1 MSLNGVLHYFLEV
14 FLMLL
19 FLEIVAI
26 VFMVTVIFVSVWGFI
41 LMNQIF
47 GQMRYKNYLLEKLTQ
62 NIYMMATKND
72 CDNKDIKK

>member
-1 MSLNGVLHYFLEV
+1 
-14 FLMLL
+14 MLL

-72 CDNKDIKK
+72 CDSKDIKK

>member
-1 MSLNGVLHYFLEV
+1 
-14 FLMLL
+14 MLL